1 MRFLM
6 PEVHKDGTLV
16 KFYNSE
22 NKMGPH
28 GVAVVLLWS
37 WNFKMAHVKS
47 NTVPCKKTNFLAIY
61 EVNWGLFKL
70 KQSILKLLLRS

>member
-1 MRFLM
+1 M

-28 GVAVVLLWS
+28 GVAVVQSWS
-37 WNFKMAHVKS
+37 WHFKFYHFTSYHLVKW
-47 NTVPCKKTNFLAIY
+47 Y
-61 EVNWGLFKL
+61 EQSLDDFKHC
-70 KQSILKLLLRS
+70 

>member
-28 GVAVVLLWS
+28 GVAVVQLWS
-37 WNFKMAHVKS
+37 WNFKMADVKS
-47 NTVPCKKTNFLAIY
+47 NTVPCKKTHFLAVY
-61 EVNWGLFKL
+61 EAKWGLFKL
-70 KQSILKLLLRS
+70 K